1 MTINCHLGI
10 NIINS
15 IDKTN
20 YCHLLTIII
29 PQVTFSK
36 FTKTFLPQ
44 VVALQGGLL
53 SAEHHGHHAGEKRKD
68 PIDTWK
74 DLDTMGIPE
83 KKTRWRFRPT
93 KIWGLKKYLRIQK
106 SQQKKGDLTKK
117 IG

>member
-1 MTINCHLGI
+1 MSLTIIINCLLGI

-68 PIDTWK
+68 PIDTWR
-74 DLDTMGIPE
+74 DLDTMGIPD
-83 KKTRWRFRPT
+83 KNTVTISTNKNMG
-93 KIWGLKKYLRIQK
+93 I
-106 SQQKKGDLTKK
+106 
-117 IG
+117 

>member
-74 DLDTMGIPE
+74 DLDAMGIPE
-83 KKTRWRFRPT
+83 KKHGDDFD
-93 KIWGLKKYLRIQK
+93 
-106 SQQKKGDLTKK
+106 QQKYGD
-117 IG
+117 

>member
-53 SAEHHGHHAGEKRKD
+53 SAEHHGHHAGEKEKIRLTLGR
-68 PIDTWK
+68 TW
-74 DLDTMGIPE
+74 TPWGYQ
-83 KKTRWRFRPT
+83 KKKHGDDFD
-93 KIWGLKKYLRIQK
+93 
-106 SQQKKGDLTKK
+106 QQKYGDWKNT
-117 IG
+117 